1 MKPLSLQ
8 GDNYVAE
15 RIDETPK
22 AVEKTESTVSYSVAT
37 CEAKNNECVQRE
49 TYVWALGIMFWK

>member
-49 TYVWALGIMFWK
+49 TYV